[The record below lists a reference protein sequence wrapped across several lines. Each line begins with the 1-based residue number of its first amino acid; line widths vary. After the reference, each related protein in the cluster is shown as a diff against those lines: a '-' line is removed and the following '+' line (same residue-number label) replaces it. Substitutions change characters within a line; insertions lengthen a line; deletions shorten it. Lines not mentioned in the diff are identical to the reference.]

1 MTIKLNQYTLT
12 TEEQLN
18 SKKNPFERNEIVS
31 KHTSVDET
39 MYICL
44 LLTETCLRN
53 CRCWVE
59 LSKRFIFSSPRSLL
73 FCVFFPFFASLYL
86 LLFHMSNFFPKKS
99 KTVRESLLIYNAVV
113 VSFNFDSGFCCLNC
127 GRTIVILSIVSIE

>member
-18 SKKNPFERNEIVS
+18 SKKIHSNVTKLSQNTLPLMKLCIFVCCWPKLVSEIA
-31 KHTSVDET
+31 D
-39 MYICL
+39 
-44 LLTETCLRN
+44 
-53 CRCWVE
+53 VE
-59 LSKRFIFSSPRSLL
+59 LSCRKGLFFLLLALSSFTFYFS
-73 FCVFFPFFASLYL
+73 FFASLYL
-86 LLFHMSNFFPKKS
+86 LLFHMSNFYPKKS